1 VGTIVRD
8 DVAAAWR
15 YFLFNW
21 AVIALMSAAFALGL
35 VLAGFT
41 VELSGLLFS
50 LGFVAVYAAFA
61 HANARSRDAI
71 RR

>member
-1 VGTIVRD
+1 MMRD

-41 VELSGLLFS
+41 IELSDC
-50 LGFVAVYAAFA
+50 
-61 HANARSRDAI
+61 RSRSVCRGLRRLRACQCARRHGAI